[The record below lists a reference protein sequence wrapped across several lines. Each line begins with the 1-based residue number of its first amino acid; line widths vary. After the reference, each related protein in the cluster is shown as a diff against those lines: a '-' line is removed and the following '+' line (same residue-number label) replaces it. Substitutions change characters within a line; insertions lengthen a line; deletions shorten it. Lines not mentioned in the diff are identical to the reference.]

1 MKQFFSV
8 FFLFFFVS
16 GLSLGQDLGIPG
28 LDYNANATGLQVQHQ
43 ETNNDVLTTLSWSSL
58 AASTHAVSRSC
69 CAYVTIGGNDFI
81 YQFGGG
87 SGAQYT
93 TVAKYDVAANTW
105 TTAGLAPI
113 PSAMSSASA
122 VTIGNLIYLFG
133 GENTAGLG
141 KTLAYDP
148 VANTWTTKANM
159 PTLVT
164 DALVVKF
171 DDNYVY
177 VIGGGTGLFG
187 TGYFNS
193 VQLYDVAANTYTAC
207 TPYPITAGMMGG
219 GMLNYTI
226 ISAGGWD
233 GVAAIANAYQGVV
246 NPSDMT
252 QITWT
257 PIADYPATATT
268 RMASFPIVGSAAYP
282 TAAGVFFTGGAVG
295 GSAVTG
301 LTYFYNICTP
311 AWETLT
317 PNLSL
322 ARSNMKACG
331 KMNVEAFVIAGYT
344 GTAGTGVSDKATL
357 SAIVGSCYTP
367 IGGGGDIFT
376 DNFDSY
382 IAGQQLACQNP
393 TDWTTW
399 SLLPCSAE
407 DAYVST
413 NYAYSGANST
423 VIVQNNDL
431 IKPLGDKTSGKW
443 YMSFVFYITAGK
455 SGYFNQL
462 TGFTPNTIEWG
473 CDAYFDLGGGGRL
486 DITGGGGGGTV
497 VPFTWV
503 VGAWNQVVLIV
514 DLDSPTH
521 DAQFWIGTSPSTLTL
536 VSTWDWTNGGTKV
549 NRIAAN
555 DFFGATANDQMY
567 FDNYYFGDAMP
578 PIIPVELT
586 SFTGNV
592 NNLGQVVLNW
602 QTATELN
609 NQGFEIE
616 RRTESSEF
624 RTIAFV
630 EGAGTVTETRNYNYI
645 DKTADQG
652 INYYRL
658 KQVDFDGTY
667 AYSNTVEVD
676 VTAPLSF
683 NLDQNYP
690 NPFNPSTNIKFSVPE
705 SGNVKLSVYN
715 LVGEEVAV
723 LVNGFSQAGTFEVTF
738 DASNL
743 STGVYLYKLQ
753 SANSVQTKKMM
764 LLK

>member
-8 FFLFFFVS
+8 LFLFVFVS
-16 GLSLGQDLGIPG
+16 GLSLAQDAFDRAEKQTTPVVPIVAGDPQYEAPAAVLYDNGP
-28 LDYNANATGLQVQHQ
+28 LANAPGGGFGGADASVLQTALGLGTYGFGHQIANNNSMGDDFTITGEDWQIDQMQFFAYQTGSTTTSTITDVRVQIWNGDP
-43 ETNNDVLTTLSWSSL
+43 TAGGTVIWGDLTTNRL
-58 AASTHAVSRSC
+58 ATSTFSNIYRSIDTDPLASNRPAMVQT
-69 CAYVTIGGNDFI
+69 VTIG
-81 YQFGGG
+81 
-87 SGAQYT
+87 T
-93 TVAKYDVAANTW
+93 T
-105 TTAGLAPI
+105 L
-113 PSAMSSASA
+113 
-122 VTIGNLIYLFG
+122 
-133 GENTAGLG
+133 
-141 KTLAYDP
+141 
-148 VANTWTTKANM
+148 
-159 PTLVT
+159 
-164 DALVVKF
+164 
-171 DDNYVY
+171 
-177 VIGGGTGLFG
+177 
-187 TGYFNS
+187 
-193 VQLYDVAANTYTAC
+193 
-207 TPYPITAGMMGG
+207 
-219 GMLNYTI
+219 
-226 ISAGGWD
+226 
-233 GVAAIANAYQGVV
+233 
-246 NPSDMT
+246 
-252 QITWT
+252 
-257 PIADYPATATT
+257 
-268 RMASFPIVGSAAYP
+268 
-282 TAAGVFFTGGAVG
+282 
-295 GSAVTG
+295 
-301 LTYFYNICTP
+301 
-311 AWETLT
+311 
-317 PNLSL
+317 
-322 ARSNMKACG
+322 
-331 KMNVEAFVIAGYT
+331 
-344 GTAGTGVSDKATL
+344 TAGTYWVQWMTGGTLASGPWAPPITITGTTTTGNAKQNLAGVWGDALDATFPQGIPF
-357 SAIVGSCYTP
+357 IVIGSVV
-367 IGGGGDIFT
+367 GGGNIFT

-393 TDWTTW
+393 VDWTTW
-399 SLLPCSAE
+399 SNLPCSAE
-407 DAYVST
+407 DAFIST

-431 IKPLGDKTSGKW
+431 VKPLGDKTSGKW

-473 CDAYFDLGGGGRL
+473 CDAFFDLAGGGRL

-503 VGAWNQVVLIV
+503 VGQWNQVVLIV

-536 VSTWDWTNGGTKV
+536 VSTWDWTNGGAKV

-592 NNLGQVVLNW
+592 NNLGQVILNW

-630 EGAGTVTETRNYNYI
+630 EGAGTVTEIRNYNYI

-658 KQVDFDGTY
+658 KQVDFNGTY
-667 AYSNTVEVD
+667 AYSDEVEVD

-690 NPFNPSTNIKFSVPE
+690 NPFNPTTNIKFSVPE